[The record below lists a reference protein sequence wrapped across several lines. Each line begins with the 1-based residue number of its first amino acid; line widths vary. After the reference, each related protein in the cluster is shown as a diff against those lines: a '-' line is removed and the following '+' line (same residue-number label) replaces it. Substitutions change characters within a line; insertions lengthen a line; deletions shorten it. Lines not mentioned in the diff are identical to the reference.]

1 MIFVASKRTIRLFSP
16 AATRTSDVNSIP
28 SDVFIYKFIITLGF
42 TSFWTCPLH
51 VWWFGFFLLSF
62 RSFLFAS
69 FRVGEFFSLFLSR
82 FQVELNCR
90 YAPLFHRIFFG
101 HKMWIKNREIACEAH
116 RNQNVSICV
125 RAWEWDRERN
135 CVYVYICV
143 CLVSPCGSCAA
154 FHTFI
159 NNKFMNVK

>member
-69 FRVGEFFSLFLSR
+69 FRVDEFFSLFLSR

-101 HKMWIKNREIACEAH
+101 HKMWIKHREIALWSASKPKCLHMCA
-116 RNQNVSICV
+116 SV
-125 RAWEWDRERN
+125 RVRQRAKL
-135 CVYVYICV
+135 CV
-143 CLVSPCGSCAA
+143 CLYLCMFGFAMWVMCRIS
-154 FHTFI
+154 HI
-159 NNKFMNVK
+159 HK